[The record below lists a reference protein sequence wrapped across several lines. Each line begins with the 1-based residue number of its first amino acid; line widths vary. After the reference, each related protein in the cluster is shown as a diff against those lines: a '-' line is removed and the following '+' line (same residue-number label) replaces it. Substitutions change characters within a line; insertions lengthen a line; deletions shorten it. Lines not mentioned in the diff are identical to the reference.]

1 MIRKAANLLARQAW
15 FRKFLLGTP
24 VLRDLAGRFVGGDDL
39 ASGARAARS
48 LNARGIQASLNFHG
62 MHVLEEGEAIASADE
77 AIQALRLIRAENL
90 DSHVSVKL
98 TKIGLDVDPCLC
110 RAQLIRVLD
119 TAAETGVFVRM
130 DMEEAVYADATLR
143 LFEDMQDRYG
153 TERVGLV
160 IQSYLRHRSGDL
172 DRLMARSARIRLV
185 KGGYRESAEQVFR
198 AKAEVDA
205 AFLSDIERL
214 MTRGASPAIA
224 THDSDA
230 IAWTLSLQQRLG
242 LGKQD
247 FEFQM
252 LYGVKPELQDRLVA
266 DGYRVRCYIPYGGDW
281 ATHLVGCLRRI
292 PAGTLAHLTQWAP
305 GRRRAASGC

>member
-39 ASGARAARS
+39 ASGVRAVRG
-48 LNARGIQASLNFHG
+48 LNARGIKASLNFHG
-62 MHVLEEGEAIASADE
+62 MHVLEAGEAVAAADE
-77 AIQALRLIRAENL
+77 ALQALRLIRAGGL
-90 DSHVSVKL
+90 DSHISVKL
-98 TKIGLDVDPCLC
+98 TKIGLDVDPALC
-110 RAQLIRVLD
+110 RAQLIRILD

-130 DMEEAVYADATLR
+130 DMEEAVYADATLQ

-153 TERVGLV
+153 AERVGLV
-160 IQSYLRHRSGDL
+160 LQSYLRHRTDDL

-198 AKAEVDA
+198 TKAEVDA
-205 AFLSDIERL
+205 AFLRDIERL
-214 MTRGASPAIA
+214 MTRGTSPAIA
-224 THDSDA
+224 THDAEA
-230 IAWTLSLQQRLG
+230 IAWTLALQRRLG
-242 LGKQD
+242 LGTQD

-281 ATHLVGCLRRI
+281 ATHLVGCLRRL
-292 PAGTLAHLTQWAP
+292 PAGAWARAAQWAP
-305 GRRRAASGC
+305 GHGKAAS